1 MPLMMP
7 RERAGQ
13 DSMARAAP
21 AGHSAPMP
29 MPRRA
34 RKTKRNRKV
43 GEKPAMK
50 LQSEYQRIE
59 IMSGALRPTRSAS
72 HPEAHAPTSRIHS
85 VMVSTNATSV
95 KGTPNSLETGTMMSR
110 NTVKSN
116 ASSVQ
121 PSQAAHHAIHQS
133 LVGSFHH
140 RTCVAA
146 PVVVVVMGP
155 SVGVGMREHGAGK
168 PKAEL
173 APLRRRRGKE
183 PTGGRETLRTEA
195 SGPPPQGSLRRK
207 PWNVLRRNR

>member
-1 MPLMMP
+1 MPYTPLERRKPRLHEPCRMPLMMP

-43 GEKPAMK
+43 GEK
-50 LQSEYQRIE
+50 LESEYQRIE
-59 IMSGALRPTRSAS
+59 ILSGALPPPRSAS

-95 KGTPNSLETGTMMSR
+95 RATPNSLETGTMMSR

-121 PSQAAHHAIHQS
+121 PSQAAHQAIH
-133 LVGSFHH
+133 
-140 RTCVAA
+140 
-146 PVVVVVMGP
+146 
-155 SVGVGMREHGAGK
+155 
-168 PKAEL
+168 
-173 APLRRRRGKE
+173 
-183 PTGGRETLRTEA
+183 
-195 SGPPPQGSLRRK
+195 
-207 PWNVLRRNR
+207 